1 MHAVFVAQLLFLVL
15 IVMSV
20 LLYKNQHRAKEFLL
34 SFLNFEGV
42 LAIEVRLK
50 VAGPAV
56 SCYHRVHSLGC
67 RRAASCGIYSAI
79 PTRRTA
85 SFRTSTSRG
94 W

>member
-1 MHAVFVAQLLFLVL
+1 MFVAQLLFLVL
-15 IVMSV
+15 VVMSV

-56 SCYHRVHSLGC
+56 SCYHASLV
-67 RRAASCGIYSAI
+67 
-79 PTRRTA
+79 
-85 SFRTSTSRG
+85 
-94 W
+94 